1 MSETPTSKGMGP
13 DEPVGSTRSGFRSRY
28 IVILGGLAVVLV
40 AGVILAGVIPTGDR
54 AGSTASNPSPSASAT
69 VEETASE
76 SASPTVSE
84 EQSADATTDASSTDA
99 SPTPSAS
106 ATVEVTTCADG
117 GECQVGDL
125 GPGGGTIIYVKAEGF
140 TCGESREDEC
150 TTLEAGAVTYGQL
163 CSISKPYLL
172 AWSPGMSQGAWLGD
186 KSKDSCQGGLLSS
199 VRASTEGG
207 KSDWFVG
214 SKVEVSK
221 AVEQEVLLGVDG
233 LDLWTVDQGRYTN
246 TANIWYG
253 ITDLWQD
260 YFGTTGFAYV
270 IPMRTF

>member
-1 MSETPTSKGMGP
+1 MESDQPSGGGRAAKRH
-13 DEPVGSTRSGFRSRY
+13 RSLV
-28 IVILGGLAVVLV
+28 IVMGLAIALIGGVV
-40 AGVILAGVIPTGDR
+40 VIGMIPTGDR
-54 AGSTASNPSPSASAT
+54 AGTTTSDPSVSAGPSAEATSSAEATTEATSSAEATTEATASPSAST
-69 VEETASE
+69 SASASASA
-76 SASPTVSE
+76 SASPAETAIVL
-84 EQSADATTDASSTDA
+84 
-99 SPTPSAS
+99 
-106 ATVEVTTCADG
+106 TCAEG
-117 GECQVGDL
+117 GDCAVGDV

-140 TCGESREDEC
+140 TCGESRDDQC
-150 TTLEAGAVTYGQL
+150 TTLEAGTVTYGQL
-163 CSISKPYLL
+163 CSINKPYLL

-233 LDLWTVDQGRYTN
+233 LGLWTVDQGRYTN
-246 TANIWYG
+246 TAYIWYG

-260 YFGTTGFAYV
+260 YFATTGFAYV